1 MEAVDAT
8 QREYKGSDGPPPS
21 LLTVVFDTNPHAWA
35 YLSSSL
41 PLSKAIANLLVFINA
56 HLAMNSANQVA
67 VIASHSQ
74 KTAWLYPT
82 PNPPKG
88 RRRPVEN
95 GQNGRHTDVDGDVE
109 MSDASKQPI
118 SAEDAN
124 KYRPFRK
131 VETEILTNLRKL
143 TSQTLESDLRAT
155 TTTMIAGAL
164 TAALAYISKATLKS
178 APTSNDANAADI
190 LAPSSE
196 GSTQRTTLTSR
207 ILVISVSGDLASQYI
222 AVMNS
227 IFAAQRQRIPI
238 DILKLAGDTI
248 LLQQACDATG
258 GIYMKPSAPQGLL
271 QYLMMA
277 FLPDKT
283 ARKHLVLPS
292 AGEVDFRAACFCHRR
307 VVDVGYV
314 CSVCLSIFCEPLAD
328 QTCLTCGSKLSVSTT
343 ASKPPA
349 LLARK
354 KKKRKRAPGES
365 TPAATPGGGATPI
378 PS

>member
-8 QREYKGSDGPPPS
+8 EREYKGSDGPPPS
-21 LLTVVFDTNPHAWA
+21 LLTIVFDTNPHAWS
-35 YLSSSL
+35 YLSSTL

-56 HLAMNSANQVA
+56 HLAINSANQVA

-82 PNPPKG
+82 PSPPKP
-88 RRRPVEN
+88 RRKPLEN
-95 GQNGRHTDVDGDVE
+95 GQNGRHADGDG
-109 MSDASKQPI
+109 D
-118 SAEDAN
+118 DAN

-143 TSQTLESDLRAT
+143 TSQTSEGDLKAT

-178 APTSNDANAADI
+178 APTSNDASAPDI
-190 LAPSSE
+190 LTSSNQ

-283 ARKHLVLPS
+283 ARRHLVLPS

-314 CSVCLSIFCEPLAD
+314 CSVCLSIFCEPLPD
-328 QTCLTCGSKLSVSTT
+328 QTCLTCGSKLSISTT

-349 LLARK
+349 LIARK

-365 TPAATPGGGATPI
+365 TPSATPAGGATPI